1 MNLEQIEKILNDATG
16 NPSSGAVAEW
26 IPVMAEALA
35 SALSPSQADGKRIIK
50 ASETR

>member
-1 MNLEQIEKILNDATG
+1 MNRDQIEKILKDSTG
-16 NPSSGAVAEW
+16 DPSSGVLAEW

-35 SALSPSQADGKRIIK
+35 SALSPSQADEKRIVK